1 MGQGEVEDR
10 FRESLRREGCWR
22 LQVLLSSNKEGVQQD
37 SFDEAPEEADSPEAC
52 WQAGITTAPEEVMY
66 KSKGKYK
73 ATKKS
78 KPTTKKKALKQFKA
92 VKAAQKR
99 RKKK

>member
-1 MGQGEVEDR
+1 M
-10 FRESLRREGCWR
+10 
-22 LQVLLSSNKEGVQQD
+22 
-37 SFDEAPEEADSPEAC
+37 
-52 WQAGITTAPEEVMY
+52 MY
-66 KSKGKYK
+66 KTKGGKHK

>member
-1 MGQGEVEDR
+1 MEDCKR
-10 FRESLRREGCWR
+10 QALR
-22 LQVLLSSNKEGVQQD
+22 LQGGWRVEVVLSSHKEGFEQD
-37 SFDEAPEEADSPEAC
+37 PLDEAPRQAGSPEAIG
-52 WQAGITTAPEEVMY
+52 QAGFTPAEEVMY

-78 KPTTKKKALKQFKA
+78 KPTTKAKALKQFRA